1 MTVLPIVERELRV
14 AARRRATYRMRVV
27 AALVA
32 IVMFGWM
39 MSSFLRT
46 TPSTLHG
53 RYLFRALFGLAFAY
67 CLLIGAR
74 LTADCLSEEKRG
86 GTLGLLFLTDLKGHD
101 VVFGKLA
108 ATSVTSIY
116 ALVAIL
122 PVMSLPV
129 QLGGVTATDLWQ
141 SALVL
146 LNTIFLSL
154 ASGVFVSTLSRN
166 ERKAMFATVLV
177 VLLAA
182 FAPFVLTF
190 VVSVSFPG
198 LFTGP
203 TDVWP
208 FLAMSPIYAFG
219 YVIAKSAAF
228 SSFIPLPSESF
239 WWSLL
244 LVHLSGWLMLLL
256 ASRIL
261 PRIWQGRAG
270 NSKLDRQRERM
281 EQWAYGRAEK
291 RRRHR
296 VRLLGIN
303 PFLWLVSRER
313 WKPWY
318 VWLYVVSVA
327 ATWIWG
333 WFNYGDTMFDKN
345 VVITTLLLFQTFLK
359 LWLVSEACTRLAD
372 DRRIG
377 ALELLLSTP
386 LTTSEMLCGQ
396 WLAFRRQFAKPV
408 LVVLFCEF
416 LVLRQ
421 QYSAHIVLV
430 NMVMLVV
437 DLMALGWVGMWLG
450 LTARNLNR
458 AILGTIGRVLILPWA
473 TFYVGLFLLDIFWPV
488 VVGRP
493 FQSGGRFAI
502 YLWFG
507 IGLATDFLFG
517 VWWARRHLLND
528 FRWAATQRFDSIRI
542 GRYGG
547 SPTRKDAAALRSPVP
562 VP

>member
-1 MTVLPIVERELRV
+1 
-14 AARRRATYRMRVV
+14 
-27 AALVA
+27 
-32 IVMFGWM
+32 M
-39 MSSFLRT
+39 MLSFLQA

-53 RYLFRALFGLAFAY
+53 RYLFRALFGLAFVY
-67 CLLIGAR
+67 CLFIGAR
-74 LTADCLSEEKRG
+74 LTADCLSEEKRE

-108 ATSVTSIY
+108 ATSVTSLY
-116 ALVAIL
+116 ALLAIL
-122 PVMSLPV
+122 PVISLPV
-129 QLGGVTATDLWQ
+129 QLGGVTATELWQ

-154 ASGVFVSTLSRN
+154 ASGVFVSALSRN
-166 ERKAMFATVLV
+166 ERKAMFATVF
-177 VLLAA
+177 VLLLAV
-182 FAPFVLTF
+182 FAPFILTF
-190 VVSVSFPG
+190 VVGMSFPG
-198 LFTGP
+198 LFNDP
-203 TDVWP
+203 ADVWP
-208 FLAMSPIYAFG
+208 FLAISPVYTFG
-219 YVIAKSAAF
+219 YVVTKSAAF
-228 SSFIPLPSESF
+228 TMFTPVPSESF

-244 LVHLSGWLMLLL
+244 LVHLLGWLMLLL

-261 PRIWQGRAG
+261 PRIWQGRGA
-270 NSKLDRQRERM
+270 NSKLDRQRERV
-281 EQWAYGRAEK
+281 EQWAYGRAAA

-296 VRLLGIN
+296 ARLLGIN

-313 WKPWY
+313 WKPLY
-318 VWLYVVSVA
+318 VWLYVASVS

-333 WFNYGDTMFDKN
+333 WFNYGDTMLDKD
-345 VVITTLLLFQTFLK
+345 VMVTTLFLFQTFLK

-386 LTTSEMLCGQ
+386 LTTREMLRGQ

-408 LVVLFCEF
+408 LVVLLCEF

-421 QYSAHIVLV
+421 QYTARIVLV
-430 NMVMLVV
+430 NMIMLVV

-473 TFYVGLFLLDIFWPV
+473 VFYVAMFALHIFWPLA
-488 VVGRP
+488 GGGQFRP
-493 FQSGGRFAI
+493 GDRFAI
-502 YLWFG
+502 YFWFG
-507 IGLATDFLFG
+507 IGIGTDFFFG

-528 FRWAATQRFDSIRI
+528 FRWAATQRFDSARI
-542 GRYGG
+542 GWFGRG
-547 SPTRKDAAALRSPVP
+547 SPRKDAAVLRSPVP
-562 VP
+562 AS